1 MSDRRRVVV
10 TGLGL
15 VTPLGVGLGPTWSA
29 VLEGKSGAGPIT
41 LFDAS
46 PYQVGFACEVKDWDP
61 TRYLPKKKVKEL
73 ARSSELAL
81 VAAQLAMI
89 DAGLEIAESEE
100 ARAGCIVGV
109 TLGGLELIEET
120 TLKVKERGPGRVSP
134 YVIPAVCGNL
144 AAGQISIA
152 HRLKGPSFGVTSAC
166 ATGAHAIGEA
176 AEWIRRRRADVMLAG
191 GTEAAITPVGIGGF
205 QAMRALS
212 RRNDFPA
219 EASRPF
225 DVDRDGFVCGE
236 GAGVLVLESA
246 ERAQGRG
253 ARIYAELRGYGASSD
268 AFHVCQPSHDGEGS
282 ARSMRMALEDAEL
295 DADEIDYV
303 NAHAT
308 STPSGDLAEARGLAT
323 VFGER
328 SRGGL
333 AVSSTKSMT
342 GHMLGAAG
350 AVELAFSALAIRDQI
365 APPTINVSRLDPA
378 CVLDVVPNAARPMRI
393 RHALS
398 NAFGFGGTNAS
409 LVVSEW
415 R

>member
-1 MSDRRRVVV
+1 MSARRVVV

-15 VTPLGVGLGPTWSA
+15 VTPLGVGAEPTWSA
-29 VLEGKSGAGPIT
+29 ILEGRSGAGPIT
-41 LFDAS
+41 RFDAS
-46 PYQVGFACEVKDWDP
+46 RHAVGFACEVKDWDP
-61 TRYLPKKKVKEL
+61 SEHLPRKKRREL

-81 VAAQLAMI
+81 VAAALAAT
-89 DAGLEIAESEE
+89 DAALELAPEE
-100 ARAGCIVGV
+100 EPRAGCIVGV
-109 TLGGLELIEET
+109 TLGGLELIEAT
-120 TLKVKERGPGRVSP
+120 TLEVHDRGPSKVSP

-152 HRLKGPSFGVTSAC
+152 HRLRGPSFGATSAC

-176 AEWIRRRRADVMLAG
+176 AEWIRRGRADVMLAG
-191 GTEAAITPVGIGGF
+191 GTEAAITPVGIAGF

-212 RRNDFPA
+212 RRNERPA

-225 DVDRDGFVCGE
+225 DRDRDGFVCGE

-246 ERAQGRG
+246 ERAVRRG

-268 AFHVCQPSHDGEGS
+268 AFHVCQPASDGEGS
-282 ARSMRMALEDAEL
+282 ARAMRMALEDAAL
-295 DADEIDYV
+295 RPDDIDYV

-308 STPSGDLAEARGLAT
+308 STPAGDLAEAQAIAA

-328 SRGGL
+328 SRGRL
-333 AVSSTKSMT
+333 PVSSTKSMT

-350 AVELAFSALAIRDQI
+350 AVELAFAALAIRDAV
-365 APPTINVSRLDPA
+365 APPTINVASLDPDIP
-378 CVLDVVPNAARPMRI
+378 LDVVPNVARPMRI

-398 NAFGFGGTNAS
+398 NAFGFGGANAS
-409 LVVSEW
+409 LIVSAW
-415 R
+415 G